1 MPGKIKECLQCGK
14 LMRSDNLKRHMKRCN
29 NFPSNNTPVNTQ
41 DVQFSPSNI
50 DSEKYGGSSKI
61 VMNFNEDKNSKNY
74 NDILALVRHL
84 KIPNFKG
91 PFNKLYGIPQDKE
104 CGIVYL
110 KPDHLVSYYKDK
122 NKRIYFDTLGQGIPT
137 KIQKYLKTEE
147 EFENGVPVIQRNVD
161 IVDKNPENCKHLCLY
176 VLDCLS
182 KGQNFQDIINTL
194 KQ

>member
-29 NFPSNNTPVNTQ
+29 NFPSNFTSINE
-41 DVQFSPSNI
+41 DVHFSPSKM
-50 DSEKYGGSSKI
+50 DLEKHVGSSKI
-61 VMNFNEDKNSKNY
+61 VKNFNEDKSDSKNC

-91 PFNKLYGIPQDKE
+91 PCNKLFGIPQDKE

-110 KPDHLVSYYKDK
+110 KPDHLVSYYKD
-122 NKRIYFDTLGQGIPT
+122 NDKRIYFDTLGQEIPT

-147 EFENGVPVIQRNVD
+147 EFQNKTPVIQRNTD
-161 IVDKNPENCKHLCLY
+161 IIDRNPDNYKHVCLY
-176 VLDCLS
+176 VLNYLS
-182 KGQNFQDIINTL
+182 KGENFQDIINTL